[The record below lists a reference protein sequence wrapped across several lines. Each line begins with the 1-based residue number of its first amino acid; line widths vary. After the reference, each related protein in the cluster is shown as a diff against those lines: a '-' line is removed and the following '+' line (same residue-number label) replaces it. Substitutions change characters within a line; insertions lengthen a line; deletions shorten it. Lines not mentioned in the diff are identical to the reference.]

1 MPYILVEKEARD
13 ILDKN
18 NIVITKKVSRGIN
31 RSASNPNADYILYA
45 ITKDNKPLF
54 SYSTRTA
61 LPENYNLTTTLGIEV
76 IEKCLECAKGEEYNN
91 QGEFLYAAISR
102 YLNPQSEMEAQE
114 FEEICHDLEY
124 FNISNDPST
133 GLPSYKINIALLE
146 ENRELLSKTIEE
158 LKSLKNAKPAE
169 KE

>member
-18 NIVITKKVSRGIN
+18 NIRITKKVSRGQN
-31 RSASNPNADYILYA
+31 RDATNPNPDYVCYL
-45 ITKDNKPLF
+45 ITKDNAQLF
-54 SYSTRTA
+54 KYSTRTTLSA
-61 LPENYNLTTTLGIEV
+61 EDNAKTTLGDEV
-76 IEKCLECAKGEEYNN
+76 IEKCLECASGQDYNN

-102 YLNPQSEMEAQE
+102 YLNPQSELEAQE
-114 FEEICHDLEY
+114 FEEICHDLSY
-124 FNISNDPST
+124 FNVSNDLST
-133 GLPSYKINIALLE
+133 GKPSFSIDIALLE

-158 LKSLKNAKPAE
+158 LKALKSTKTTE